1 MSQNP
6 NPNLFPV
13 SAQYYSTNDPKTSD
27 SQKYLSFPQQRTLF
41 SENVTR
47 TNTRYLSNTYDENVL
62 PEKQHQQASSGL
74 NEEEMKRIIN
84 RELRGQFEDLR
95 NELLDNFTKTIRQ
108 YKAAS
113 RISNE

>member
-1 MSQNP
+1 MSQTP

-13 SAQYYSTNDPKTSD
+13 SAQYYSTNDPRTATTE
-27 SQKYLSFPQQRTLF
+27 KYVSFPQQRTIF
-41 SENVTR
+41 AENVTR
-47 TNTRYLSNTYDENVL
+47 TNTRYVSNTYDENVYP
-62 PEKQHQQASSGL
+62 PEKQYQPSSGM
-74 NEEEMKRIIN
+74 NEEEMRRIIY
-84 RELRGQFEDLR
+84 RELRGQFDDLR